1 MGGVLLGRG
10 LARSGASTGVSRG
23 GDRKGTAQKELRERK
38 GILERGGGRWGKGRR
53 RDHLGT
59 WARAPQL
66 QFCSSPIGSPQMR
79 AHRQNR
85 GKTKCTFIKL
95 KTQTPRVQEN
105 ESLGRRRG
113 GSGGQYP
120 GTQRDRGWAPGL
132 QELETRVPVSGM
144 QIGSLGG
151 RHCQGLGRGS
161 RVQRLQPRGGWGGS
175 FRGRSQQRKAGV
187 PTTST
192 RSSGSHTQAGTA
204 VEVPRLAL
212 HTATSWG

>member
-1 MGGVLLGRG
+1 M
-10 LARSGASTGVSRG
+10 
-23 GDRKGTAQKELRERK
+23 
-38 GILERGGGRWGKGRR
+38 
-53 RDHLGT
+53 GT
-59 WARAPQL
+59 WARAPQV
-66 QFCSSPIGSPQMR
+66 QFCSSPIWSPQMR

-85 GKTKCTFIKL
+85 GETKCTFIKL

-105 ESLGRRRG
+105 VSLGRRRG

-120 GTQRDRGWAPGL
+120 GTRRDRGWALGL

-175 FRGRSQQRKAGV
+175 FREALPAAQSWGPHHLHPVLGLPHSGRD
-187 PTTST
+187 
-192 RSSGSHTQAGTA
+192 SSGGAEAGFTHRHLLGLEREGERQFRSVTRA
-204 VEVPRLAL
+204 SPPQ
-212 HTATSWG
+212 SQ